1 MRDTAENG
9 ILGRIIKVSLLLACL
24 QAVFILLG
32 ISFGSTGELGSSLLQ
47 ALLQGRELEEL
58 QLTIIFELRLPRVI
72 LAALVGA
79 TLGTGGL
86 VFQALLRN
94 PLAEPYILGIS
105 GGSAVGAVLGMMLG
119 LAFFPGV
126 TALAFAGS
134 LLTLF
139 LVVVLA
145 GRGQMR
151 QESSLLLAGVM
162 VNAFCSAI
170 ITFLISM
177 TQHSK
182 LQGILFWLMGDLS
195 QAVPVHVLGL
205 FLLLLPCFFLI
216 FLWAKP
222 MNLLQFGQQEAKS
235 MGVNVTWI
243 SLGLLVVTSLAVSAT
258 VCLVGLVGF
267 VGLLIPHLLRLLLGP
282 EHRVLVPACV
292 LGGGAFMVGCD
303 LLARTISS
311 QGELPVGVI
320 TALIGAPAF
329 VFFLYR
335 SSKV

>member
-1 MRDTAENG
+1 MRGTAENG
-9 ILGRIIKVSLLLACL
+9 ILGRIFKVSLLLACML
-24 QAVFILLG
+24 AVFILLG
-32 ISFGSTGELGSSLLQ
+32 ISFGSTGELGSILLQ
-47 ALLQGRELEEL
+47 ALLQGRELDDL

-126 TALAFAGS
+126 TVLSFVGS

-195 QAVPVHVLGL
+195 QAVPVRVLGL
-205 FLLLLPCFFLI
+205 FLLVLPCFFLI

-267 VGLLIPHLLRLLLGP
+267 VGLLIPHLLRLMLGP

-335 SSKV
+335 SSKA

>member
-1 MRDTAENG
+1 MRGTAENG

-126 TALAFAGS
+126 TVLSFVGS

-195 QAVPVHVLGL
+195 QAVPVRVLGL
-205 FLLLLPCFFLI
+205 FLLVLPCFFLI

-329 VFFLYR
+329 VFFL
-335 SSKV
+335 

>member
-1 MRDTAENG
+1 MV
-9 ILGRIIKVSLLLACL
+9 KVSLVLAL
-24 QAVFILLG
+24 VLAVFILLG
-32 ISFGSTGELGSSLLQ
+32 ISLGSTGELASSLLQ
-47 ALLQGRELEEL
+47 SLLQGRELDDL
-58 QLTIIFELRLPRVI
+58 QLTIILELRLPRVI

-126 TALAFAGS
+126 TALAFMGS

-139 LVVVLA
+139 LVVILA
-145 GRGQMR
+145 GKGQMR

-177 TQHSK
+177 TRHSK

-195 QAVPVHVLGL
+195 QAVPWHVLGL
-205 FLLLLPCFFLI
+205 SMLVLPCFFLI
-216 FLWAKP
+216 FIWAKP
-222 MNLLQFGQQEAKS
+222 MNLLQLGQQEARS

-292 LGGGAFMVGCD
+292 LGGGTFMVGCD
-303 LLARTISS
+303 LLARTVSS

-335 SSKV
+335 SGKV

>member
-47 ALLQGRELEEL
+47 ALLQGRELDEL

>member
-1 MRDTAENG
+1 MSDVAENG
-9 ILGRIIKVSLLLACL
+9 ILRRMVKVSLVLAL
-24 QAVFILLG
+24 VLAVFILLG
-32 ISFGSTGELGSSLLQ
+32 ISLGSTGELASSLLQ
-47 ALLQGRELEEL
+47 SLLQGRELDDL
-58 QLTIIFELRLPRVI
+58 QLTIILELRLPRVI

-126 TALAFAGS
+126 TALAFMGS

-139 LVVVLA
+139 LVVILA
-145 GRGQMR
+145 GKGQMR

-177 TQHSK
+177 TRHSK

-195 QAVPVHVLGL
+195 QAVPWHVLGL
-205 FLLLLPCFFLI
+205 SMLVLPCFFLI
-216 FLWAKP
+216 FIWAKP
-222 MNLLQFGQQEAKS
+222 MNLLQLGQQEARS

-292 LGGGAFMVGCD
+292 LGGGTFMVGCD
-303 LLARTISS
+303 LLARTVSS

-335 SSKV
+335 SGKV